1 MRDILVTAI
10 LVGLIPRCFT
20 RPHVGVLAWSWV
32 GYMNPHRLC
41 WGFAVS
47 LPAAQMVALPTLLGL
62 FVSKEP
68 KKIPWTPVSVLL
80 VLFLAWCTFT
90 MAFAI
95 NPEDGWVQW
104 NKVIRVQVM
113 VFITL
118 MVMHSRERLHA
129 LVWIIVISIGF
140 YGVKG
145 GLFTLAGGGQGMLG
159 PQGSFI
165 AGNTEIGLAMTL
177 VLPLMWYLRAHT
189 PRPWVRHALLGAMAL
204 TVIAI
209 LGSHSRGAF
218 LAIAAS
224 SVFLWW
230 KSRNK
235 AVIAVLVLMTL
246 PVAFFFLPQEW
257 RDRMATI
264 GTYQEDRSA
273 MGRIN
278 AWQFA
283 INATKDR
290 PIVGLGFQGFT
301 PEAFQIWAPEPEN
314 FHDAHSIYFQV
325 LGEQGYPGLFLFLL
339 ILWLTWRNAGKVLRL
354 SRGDPQWLWAYD
366 LAAMIQVSLIGY
378 AVGGAFLGLA
388 YWDLPYTLAAMA
400 LLLRRL
406 LEQEKQPQR
415 ALAPRRASVPAPG
428 EVPGLAAP
436 SQM

>member
-41 WGFAVS
+41 WGFAVT

-62 FVSKEP
+62 VFSKEP
-68 KKIPWTPVSVLL
+68 KKIPWTPVPVLL
-80 VLFLAWCTFT
+80 VIFFAWCTFT

-104 NKVIRVQVM
+104 DKVLKVQIM
-113 VFITL
+113 VFVTL
-118 MVMHSRERLHA
+118 MVMRRRERLHA

-140 YGVKG
+140 FGVKG
-145 GLFTLAGGGQGMLG
+145 GLFTLSGGGQGLLG

-165 AGNTEIGLAMTL
+165 AGNTEIALAMTL
-177 VLPLMWYLRAHT
+177 TLPLMWYLRTHT
-189 PRPWVRHALLGAMAL
+189 PKKWIRVALLGAMGL
-204 TVIAI
+204 TAIAI
-209 LGSHSRGAF
+209 LGSHSRGAL
-218 LAIAAS
+218 LAIVGA

-235 AVIAVLVLMTL
+235 ALLSVLVLMML
-246 PVAFFFLPQEW
+246 PVGFILMPQEW

-264 GTYQEDRSA
+264 GSHQEDASA
-273 MGRIN
+273 RGRIN

-301 PEAFQIWAPEPEN
+301 PGAFHVWAPEPEN

-339 ILWLTWRNAGKVLRL
+339 ILLLTWRNAAVVMRL
-354 SRGDPQWLWAYD
+354 ARGDPQWLWAYD
-366 LAAMIQVSLIGY
+366 LAAMIQVSLSGY
-378 AVGGAFLGLA
+378 LVGGAFLGLA
-388 YWDLPYTLAAMA
+388 YWDLPYTLAAIVVLM
-400 LLLRRL
+400 RRL
-406 LEQEKQPQR
+406 LEEAKLPQR
-415 ALAPRRASVPAPG
+415 AVARRRVAVSQAGDLPSLAGPG
-428 EVPGLAAP
+428 QV
-436 SQM
+436 

>member
-41 WGFAVS
+41 WGFAVT

-62 FVSKEP
+62 VFSKEP
-68 KKIPWTPVSVLL
+68 KKIPWTPVPVLL
-80 VLFLAWCTFT
+80 VIFFAWCTFT

-104 NKVIRVQVM
+104 DKVLKVQIM
-113 VFITL
+113 VFVTL
-118 MVMHSRERLHA
+118 MVMRRRERLHA

-140 YGVKG
+140 FGVKG
-145 GLFTLAGGGQGMLG
+145 GLFTLSGGGQGLLG

-165 AGNTEIGLAMTL
+165 AGNTEIALAMTL
-177 VLPLMWYLRAHT
+177 TLPLMWYLRAHT
-189 PRPWVRHALLGAMAL
+189 PKKWIRVALLGAMGL
-204 TVIAI
+204 TAIAI
-209 LGSHSRGAF
+209 LGSHSRGAL
-218 LAIAAS
+218 LAIVGA

-235 AVIAVLVLMTL
+235 ALLSVLVLMML
-246 PVAFFFLPQEW
+246 PVGFVLMPQEW
-257 RDRMATI
+257 HDRMATI
-264 GTYQEDRSA
+264 GTYEEDASA

-290 PIVGLGFQGFT
+290 PLVGLGFQGFT
-301 PEAFQIWAPEPEN
+301 PQAFHVWAPLPEK

-339 ILWLTWRNAGKVLRL
+339 ILLLTWRNAAVVMRL
-354 SRGDPQWLWAYD
+354 ARGDPQWLWAYD
-366 LAAMIQVSLIGY
+366 LAAMIQVSLSGY
-378 AVGGAFLGLA
+378 LVGGAFLGLA
-388 YWDLPYTLAAMA
+388 YWDLPYTLAAIVVLM
-400 LLLRRL
+400 RRL
-406 LEQEKQPQR
+406 LEEAKLPQR
-415 ALAPRRASVPAPG
+415 AVARRRVAVSQAGDLPSLAGPG
-428 EVPGLAAP
+428 QV
-436 SQM
+436 